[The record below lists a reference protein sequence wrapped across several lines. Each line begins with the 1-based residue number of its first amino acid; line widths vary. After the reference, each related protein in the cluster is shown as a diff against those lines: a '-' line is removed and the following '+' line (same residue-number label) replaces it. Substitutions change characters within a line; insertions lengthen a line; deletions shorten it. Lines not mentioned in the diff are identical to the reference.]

1 MGIVAHRKFIEG
13 LKGSIATDTLNLI
26 RGNLDLFTGKQ
37 RKQLT
42 SDNFEL
48 FRKYAPIN
56 VLDSDDDEA
65 DAPPLPPPPKVVV
78 EPKDKKKKRKEDEA
92 YEAARRRAQSEEEDS
107 GAS

>member
-26 RGNLDLFTGKQ
+26 RGNLDLFTAKQ

-48 FRKYAPIN
+48 FRKYAPIS

-65 DAPPLPPPPKVVV
+65 DAPPLPPPPTVVI
-78 EPKDKKKKRKEDEA
+78 EEKKKKNKRKRQQAQEDE
-92 YEAARRRAQSEEEDS
+92 EGDS
-107 GAS
+107 DDDLETK